1 MPFEYGT
8 ALFLQAQELTEL
20 GGNNAKLGFSKLLFL
35 PKEDVRS
42 QSPKKLAT
50 LETMLPIAEAI
61 QIERVEVISMRS
73 ATVLGI
79 LACSLLAGQSSP
91 QTAAPVPVVKI
102 HSGKVRG
109 SLTGSGGAA
118 FKGIPY
124 AQPPTGELRWKEPV
138 PVKPWTGIR
147 EATAFGRF
155 CVQGGPGG
163 PGSVE
168 DCLYL
173 NVWTPRWPVPSPLP
187 VMVWI
192 HGGGN
197 VAGST
202 ADPVYD
208 GESLARHGVIV
219 VSMNYRLGVF
229 GFLALPEL
237 SRESP
242 HHVSGN
248 YGLLDQILALRW
260 VHENV
265 TSFGGDPA
273 NVTIFGESAGSA
285 DVNALLS
292 SPLSKG
298 LFRRAI
304 GESGPASDLPSLAEA
319 EKKGEEMVRD
329 LKISGESE
337 LHKLRAIR
345 SDEIQKAIGSSMSPS
360 GRTHMVGT
368 VVDGWVLPESPMKV
382 FASGKEQRVPLLL
395 GSNSQELQKP
405 FFPISESLT
414 QAITDQYGPLAD
426 RAMELYGLK
435 SETEP
440 PADPKY
446 GPVLAQWATDSQFRC
461 GTIAELIWHTEA
473 GNPGYQFQF
482 SRAMPGKEAL
492 GAPHGSELAYVF
504 GTLDRAPK
512 PTTYA
517 ATDRKISEKMQQ
529 YWTNFAKTGDPNDAT
544 LPTWPKFDAEARM
557 YLDFASAGPV
567 AEKGLRRDICD
578 LYMENLKRTTIS
590 PLKEEK

>member
-1 MPFEYGT
+1 M
-8 ALFLQAQELTEL
+8 EL
-20 GGNNAKLGFSKLLFL
+20 GGSNAELFFSKLFFL
-35 PKEDVRS
+35 AKETLAFRLR
-42 QSPKKLAT
+42 KKWQRWKPA
-50 LETMLPIAEAI
+50 LPIVKTI
-61 QIERVEVISMRS
+61 QIERVEATSMRS

-91 QTAAPVPVVKI
+91 QTAAPAPVAKI

-124 AQPPTGELRWKEPV
+124 AQPPIGELRWKEPV

-147 EATAFGRF
+147 EATAFSRF

-173 NVWTPRWPVPSPLP
+173 NVWTPRWPVLSPLP

-208 GESLARHGVIV
+208 GESLAHHGVIV

-229 GFLALPEL
+229 GFLAFPEL

-260 VHENV
+260 VRDNV
-265 TSFGGDPA
+265 ASFGGDPA
-273 NVTIFGESAGSA
+273 NVTIFGESAGSG

-304 GESGPASDLPSLAEA
+304 GESGPASILPPLAEA
-319 EKKGEEMVRD
+319 EKKGEAMVSE
-329 LKISGESE
+329 LNISGESE
-337 LHKLRAIR
+337 LQKLREIP
-345 SDEIQKAIGSSMSPS
+345 SDEIQKAIGSSMTPPS
-360 GRTHMVGT
+360 HAHMVGT

-405 FFPISESLT
+405 FFPMSESLT

-426 RAMELYGLK
+426 RAMGLYGLK
-435 SETEP
+435 GETEP

-461 GTIAELIWHTEA
+461 GTAAELIWHTAA

-482 SRAMPGKEAL
+482 SRAIPGKEAL

-512 PTTYA
+512 PTTYD
-517 ATDRKISEKMQQ
+517 ATDRKISEQMQ
-529 YWTNFAKTGDPNDAT
+529 
-544 LPTWPKFDAEARM
+544 E
-557 YLDFASAGPV
+557 
-567 AEKGLRRDICD
+567 
-578 LYMENLKRTTIS
+578 
-590 PLKEEK
+590 